1 MEIQSQSAPP
11 SHTVVVQGNNSGSIR
26 SGAPISI
33 TAATEAITPATK
45 AAQPDIQAL
54 QQAVRDMS
62 ELINVTEPPQ
72 LAFSIDDTTEKLV
85 VRVTDASTGELI
97 RQLPSEEALAI
108 ARSLDKL
115 QGLLLKQEA

>member
-11 SHTVVVQGNNSGSIR
+11 SHMVVVQGNSSGSIR
-26 SGAPISI
+26 SGAPV
-33 TAATEAITPATK
+33 AATTLAPPPTPAT
-45 AAQPDIQAL
+45 AQPDL
-54 QQAVRDMS
+54 QSLEQAVRDMS
-62 ELINVTEPPQ
+62 ELINVTQPPQ
-72 LAFSIDDTTEKLV
+72 LAFSIDDTTERLV

>member
-1 MEIQSQSAPP
+1 
-11 SHTVVVQGNNSGSIR
+11 
-26 SGAPISI
+26 
-33 TAATEAITPATK
+33 
-45 AAQPDIQAL
+45 
-54 QQAVRDMS
+54 MS

-72 LAFSIDDTTEKLV
+72 LAFSIDDATEKLV
-85 VRVTDASTGELI
+85 VRITDASTGELI

>member
-1 MEIQSQSAPP
+1 MEIQSQSA
-11 SHTVVVQGNNSGSIR
+11 SSLYTVAVQGNSSASVNSR
-26 SGAPISI
+26 APV
-33 TAATEAITPATK
+33 TAATSGQVPASSV
-45 AAQPDIQAL
+45 AQPDRPSL
-54 QQAVRDMS
+54 EQAVRDMS

-72 LAFSIDDTTEKLV
+72 LAFSIDDATEKLV
-85 VRVTDASTGELI
+85 VHITDASTGELI